1 MTLTERV
8 SPERRRNS
16 VSHNSNAYML
26 SPKMVSKLG
35 LFEQLQE
42 IKEEEKGLE
51 TMKEEALLG
60 PPEEKKK
67 RREYLRQKELKRKQD
82 VMETRNKYAGLKD
95 SSLSDEALI
104 ELKHF
109 YENKLNNKQ
118 KKKI

>member
-8 SPERRRNS
+8 SPERKRNS
-16 VSHNSNAYML
+16 VSHMSSAYML
-26 SPKMVSKLG
+26 SPKMVAQLG

-42 IKEEEKGLE
+42 ITEEDKGRD
-51 TMKEEALLG
+51 TVQEEALPG

-67 RREYLRQKELKRKQD
+67 MREYLRQKEQKRKQD
-82 VMETRNKYAGLKD
+82 VIETRNKYAGLKD

-109 YENKLNNKQ
+109 YENKLHSK
-118 KKKI
+118 